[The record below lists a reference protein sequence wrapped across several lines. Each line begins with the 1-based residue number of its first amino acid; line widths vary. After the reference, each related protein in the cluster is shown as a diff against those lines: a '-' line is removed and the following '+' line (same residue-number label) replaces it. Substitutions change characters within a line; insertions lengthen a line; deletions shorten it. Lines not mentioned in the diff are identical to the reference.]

1 MKAYVGVEVWL
12 HSFFT
17 SVLDG
22 REWSTSSPSCFS
34 SVKEPQCPLN
44 RRLGEPQS
52 QFRHFEEWKN
62 LLLLPGFKPCISQAV
77 AQSLYR
83 LITTI

>member
-1 MKAYVGVEVWL
+1 MKAYEGVEVWL

-22 REWSTSSPSCFS
+22 SELSTSSPGHFF

-44 RRLGEPQS
+44 KRLGDPQS
-52 QFRHFEEWKN
+52 QFGHFEEWKN
-62 LLLLPGFKPCISQAV
+62 LLFLPGFKPCISQPV
-77 AQSLYR
+77 AQSLYQ
-83 LITTI
+83 LITTT

>member
-1 MKAYVGVEVWL
+1 MKVYEGGEVWL

-22 REWSTSSPSCFS
+22 SEWSTSSPGHFS

-44 RRLGEPQS
+44 RRLGDPQS
-52 QFRHFEEWKN
+52 QFGYFEEWKN
-62 LLLLPGFKPCISQAV
+62 LLLLPGFKSCIGQPV

-83 LITTI
+83 LTTTT